1 MSLVTELH
9 NIAKEAFANK
19 DSSGL
24 AENLTDDHVMITPTV
39 NRTKQEILDWI
50 DAGDGP
56 PMSNLK
62 VIYEND
68 EIAVIYNDVDTV
80 DQDGNAVSFTVMC
93 CRRKRGNKFSDW
105 RMHEQAIKLRW

>member
-19 DSSGL
+19 DSSRL
-24 AENLTDDHVMITPTV
+24 AEYLTDDHVMITPTV

-68 EIAVIYNDVDTV
+68 DVAVIHHSANNGNNDGIAMAVYTKK
-80 DQDGNAVSFTVMC
+80 DGAFSRARVVLTAV
-93 CRRKRGNKFSDW
+93 
-105 RMHEQAIKLRW
+105 

>member
-19 DSSGL
+19 DSSRL
-24 AENLTDDHVMITPTV
+24 AEYLTDDHVMITPTV

-68 EIAVIYNDVDTV
+68 EVVVCYHDADGVDPE
-80 DQDGNAVSFTVMC
+80 GNARSFTVMC
-93 CRRKRGNKFSDW
+93 CGKKREGQFYEWIASPF
-105 RMHEQAIKLRW
+105 QVPG

>member
-19 DSSGL
+19 DSRRL
-24 AENLTDDHVMITPTV
+24 AEYLTDDHVMITPTV

-68 EIAVIYNDVDTV
+68 EIAVIYHDMDTV
-80 DQDGNAVSFTVMC
+80 DPDGNAVSFTVMC
-93 CRRKRGNKFSDW
+93 CGRKRGNKCSDW
-105 RMHEQAIKLRW
+105 RIARAGDKT